1 MNESE
6 VKSPLFRRWVL
17 KRSKEVDWFP
27 LHTLIGESS
36 SHGLS
41 AGKMKTKNEAAMRS
55 AEIGGAEK
63 N

>member
-55 AEIGGAEK
+55 G
-63 N
+63 